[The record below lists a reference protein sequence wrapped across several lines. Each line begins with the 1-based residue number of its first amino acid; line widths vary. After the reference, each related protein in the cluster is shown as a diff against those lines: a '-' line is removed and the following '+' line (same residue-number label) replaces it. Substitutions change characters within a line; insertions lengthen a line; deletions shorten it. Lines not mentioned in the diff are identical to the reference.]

1 MKRDVI
7 IEHIN
12 KVAELQD
19 TFQVSDVITA
29 MGDYKV
35 SRQSI
40 SSVLAD
46 LVTSGQLLRNGTR
59 RYTFYALPH
68 KSDALT
74 RKETRKLVNN
84 EDLSDYETFDELM
97 ETSELLRKLP
107 ENVISILQ
115 YSFSEMMN
123 NAIEHSK
130 TKTIKVELF
139 QDIGNVV
146 FTIRD
151 YGIGVFN
158 SIKEKFSLD
167 SDLDAIQELLKGK
180 TTTAPEA
187 HSGEGIFFTS
197 KIASRFVLESFGTRL
212 IIDNTV
218 PDIFI
223 EDIRSNKGTLVTFSI
238 TQNSTRHLDSLFVEY
253 YSDPESFAF
262 DKTVITVK
270 LYTMGTVYVSR
281 SQAKRLVA
289 NLDKKFKVVIL
300 DYQKVPTIGQAFA
313 DEIYRVFRRR
323 NPDIDIMSIN
333 TNKTIDFMI
342 KRAEATGNM

>member
-238 TQNSTRHLDSLFVEY
+238 TLNSTRHLDSLFVEY